1 MARDSSVDEKEL
13 GLVAND
19 SRLRDSGVTTS
30 SCDSMAGNSWQQLK
44 EKEAGDVTEKK
55 RTRSASASDNDVG
68 DSVAAVRRGSA
79 DDIPIEINATTAHA
93 TGAEPGSTAPP
104 FGAVL
109 GPAETGC
116 SGAAEAA
123 LEGGI
128 EYKVYKR
135 RWFGLVQ
142 LTLLNIIVSFDV
154 SIFSCFLS
162 VLSASRWQSSNAAR
176 QMASAWADNGTS
188 KEST

>member
-13 GLVAND
+13 GLAAND
-19 SRLRDSGVTTS
+19 GRLRDSGATVS
-30 SCDSMAGNSWQQLK
+30 SGDSMAGNLWQQLK
-44 EKEAGDVTEKK
+44 EEEAGDVSEKK
-55 RTRSASASDNDVG
+55 TTRSASDSDNDVG
-68 DSVAAVRRGSA
+68 DSVAAVGRGAA
-79 DDIPIEINATTAHA
+79 DDIPIEINATAHA

-109 GPAETGC
+109 GPAETRC
-116 SGAAEAA
+116 SGAAEEAQG
-123 LEGGI
+123 GGI

-142 LTLLNIIVSFDV
+142 LTLLNVIVSFDV
-154 SIFSCFLS
+154 SVFFCFLVS
-162 VLSASRWQSSNAAR
+162 SNSNAAR
-176 QMASAWADNGTS
+176 QMASARADNGTS